1 MDEMRK
7 ILPAVSVAIVRGDT
21 VLLVKRARQ

>member
-21 VLLVKRARQ
+21 VLL